1 LPLIGRQMSGRKSS
15 DHSLA
20 ATGLSITTELGDLSS
35 RTPRNEGCRRT
46 PSPVQSLES
55 APIGGQYS
63 APIDRFSDHFLGQG
77 PKFFKEACRAGL
89 AGIVSKRADAP
100 YRSGR
105 GDDWLK
111 TKCTRRQEFVIG
123 GWRPSTAEGR
133 FLASLLL
140 GYYQGRELSCSMR
153 ARSGPE
159 YASGEYRSRERGA
172 EQSPIRAA
180 LIFFYALWP
189 G

>member
-1 LPLIGRQMSGRKSS
+1 L
-15 DHSLA
+15 
-20 ATGLSITTELGDLSS
+20 TTPQGGQYW
-35 RTPRNEGCRRT
+35 T
-46 PSPVQSLES
+46 
-55 APIGGQYS
+55 PIGGRYS
-63 APIDRFSDHFLGQG
+63 APIDRFSEHFLGQG
-77 PKFFKEACRAGL
+77 PKFFKEACSAGL

-100 YRSGR
+100 YRSRR

-123 GWRPSTAEGR
+123 GWRPSAAEGR

-159 YASGEYRSRERGA
+159 YASGEYRSSKEVLS
-172 EQSPIRAA
+172 SP
-180 LIFFYALWP
+180 LSELLLFFMLYGPANVQ
-189 G
+189 